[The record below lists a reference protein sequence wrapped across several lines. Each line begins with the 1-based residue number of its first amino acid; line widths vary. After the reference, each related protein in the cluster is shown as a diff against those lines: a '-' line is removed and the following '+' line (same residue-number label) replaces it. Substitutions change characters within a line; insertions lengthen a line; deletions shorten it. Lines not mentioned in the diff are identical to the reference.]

1 MMEEFFLDMV
11 ISLNV
16 LFYFIKIGLVKIL
29 DIYESLEW
37 MVEVEIFVYSWERII
52 LGIWDCSLGIVILG
66 IIEWYLEMLKVVIWD
81 FKENLRKMII
91 MN

>member
-1 MMEEFFLDMV
+1 MIMFNIYRV
-11 ISLNV
+11 
-16 LFYFIKIGLVKIL
+16 IKIGLVKIL

-52 LGIWDCSLGIVILG
+52 LGIWGCSLGIVILG
-66 IIEWYLEMLKVVIWD
+66 IIEWYLGMLKVVIWD

>member
-1 MMEEFFLDMV
+1 MIMFNIYRV
-11 ISLNV
+11 
-16 LFYFIKIGLVKIL
+16 IKIGLVKIL
-29 DIYESLEW
+29 DIYEILEW

-52 LGIWDCSLGIVILG
+52 LGIWGCSLEIVILG

>member
-1 MMEEFFLDMV
+1 MIMFNIYRV
-11 ISLNV
+11 
-16 LFYFIKIGLVKIL
+16 IKIGLVKIL
-29 DIYESLEW
+29 DIYEILEW

-52 LGIWDCSLGIVILG
+52 LGIWGCSLGIVIFG
-66 IIEWYLEMLKVVIWD
+66 IIKWYLEMLKVVIWD

>member
-1 MMEEFFLDMV
+1 MIMFNIYRV
-11 ISLNV
+11 
-16 LFYFIKIGLVKIL
+16 IKIGLVKIL
-29 DIYESLEW
+29 DIYEILEW

-52 LGIWDCSLGIVILG
+52 LGILDCSLEIVILG

>member
-1 MMEEFFLDMV
+1 MIMFNIYRV
-11 ISLNV
+11 
-16 LFYFIKIGLVKIL
+16 IKIGLVKIL
-29 DIYESLEW
+29 DIYEILEW

-52 LGIWDCSLGIVILG
+52 FGIWGCSLGIVILG
-66 IIEWYLEMLKVVIWD
+66 IIEWCLGMLKVVIWD